1 MTKKNAPTA
10 HLMKKNAKKLRK
22 KRRRR
27 RLKASVR
34 TTLSLLLAF
43 FVVPI
48 FQDYIY
54 TLDPAQYSIEEI
66 IAQAKGRQLN
76 TSSKELT
83 RIPVFAHRGF
93 VENSIG
99 NSFESIDLALLSGC
113 PQVEIDVRSS
123 SDGILYMSHDDNL
136 SPISASDWNIS
147 QHTSAELDGILMKNG
162 EKLHRLSE
170 VFDRYRDQLI
180 YLVELKDDSPDP
192 QPFLDVV
199 ASYPKL
205 TQNIQAQSFN
215 QPLLENVHTALPN
228 MFVQSLISDSNKIA
242 QALEASWLDSLAV
255 DQNILSWDLIGT
267 IHETNKEVWVWTIDN
282 LEDVHRYLSWGVDGV
297 ITDLDSAVA
306 IYREYTGP

>member
-66 IAQAKGRQLN
+66 ISQAKGRQLN